1 MRRAWLKKAVAAV
14 SLLGVIIAAMHLTAG
29 ERRTMIPPEGTCRDV
44 LAPVQE
50 AATDAGRLI
59 YEGLGTI
66 FSLGR
71 AAREE
76 QLQKQIRQLEGE
88 VARLQEF
95 RAESERLR
103 RLLDFREKTRDR
115 YELVAADVIGRDPG
129 NWFGTVAVDRGAADG
144 VGPDMPVL
152 LPEGLVG
159 RVLRVSQHTSEVL
172 LLTDPRS
179 SVGGTVQVTRTP
191 GVLRGVVNGFGQL
204 RMTYL
209 VKDAP
214 VEKGQMVVTS
224 GLGGIFPGGI
234 PVGKIV
240 SVRPE
245 PTGLT
250 KEALVQP
257 LVDFARLEEVFI
269 LVRTVPEG

>member
-14 SLLGVIIAAMHLTAG
+14 SLLGIIIAAMHLTAG

-115 YELVAADVIGRDPG
+115 YELMAADVIGRDPG
-129 NWFGTVAVDRGAADG
+129 NWFGTIAVDRGAADG

-214 VEKGQMVVTS
+214 VEKGQVVVTS

>member
-115 YELVAADVIGRDPG
+115 YELMAADVIGRDPG
-129 NWFGTVAVDRGAADG
+129 NWFGTIAVDRGAADG

-214 VEKGQMVVTS
+214 VEKGQVVVTS